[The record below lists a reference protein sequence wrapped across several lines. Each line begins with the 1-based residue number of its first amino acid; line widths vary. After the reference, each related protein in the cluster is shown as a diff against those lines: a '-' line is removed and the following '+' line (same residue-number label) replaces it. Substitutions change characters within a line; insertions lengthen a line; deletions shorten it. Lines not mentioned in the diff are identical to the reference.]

1 MAAAGGGGGAG
12 TGGKIRVRRYHLSSG
27 RAPYSRS
34 RQQGQQQQGIIS
46 RVTDTVKSIVP
57 GWLQRYFNKEEDVP
71 GRSSNLDRVED
82 HVDDRRNEEQSQIHV
97 HDELPRTADGR
108 ITPEPVRTQEDHST
122 SQLTLNLPE
131 VLTRP
136 SLHRANLNFNILDS
150 PALNCQPST
159 SSTYPIGTSNFSLVK
174 EIKDSTSQ
182 HDDDNISTTSGF
194 SSRASD
200 KDIAITKS
208 FNAPPLWSP
217 EADRSHN
224 SSMNSRKPTF
234 NLSTFG
240 NLSPSLGNSSVL
252 KSSLLGD
259 SPFYP
264 GKTTYGG
271 AASARTSR
279 LYSAPYQAPVRRQV
293 KPKPANNQSYGV
305 TSSTARMILQS
316 LEKMSSPLADA
327 RRIPSVS
334 SPSALTPEKSVIDVT
349 DSSSKR
355 KKVDISY
362 PPVKKLV
369 TPKSISV
376 STNASMYIK
385 PSLTPSSV
393 ANASTRRTHG
403 SDKHKEPLK
412 NYAPDAPAPR
422 RTESSSYPKFSTP
435 SSNGF
440 PSGRHGGKMMR
451 DKKSHYSTK
460 SHDEEVEAPDLPE
473 ISLPI
478 STTALPKI
486 SFGFQTTTTSP
497 PAAQAQATNSTSNP
511 EFTFSSP
518 IVKATESNAQ
528 SPGSSVG
535 FTFSVPA
542 MKVSSFSSQASKM
555 SAPSSPAP
563 CATNSSNKNKTEEEY
578 SGFFK
583 PAKTLKEGSVLDILR
598 SPGFSASSSFQ
609 QTTPTSSPSRSTSSP
624 PSRPPAALSE
634 FSKQALGIWYCSKC
648 FGDNKASD
656 SKCASCSMPKEL
668 PTGDLKESITS
679 QTPSTS
685 VKNTTT
691 LTSVQG
697 FGDLFKKAA
706 GTWDCDTC
714 LVQNKPES
722 TKCIACET
730 PKPGTGAKAAL
741 LLLPTTKSDKP
752 PVSAD
757 SGSTSASLKFEE
769 LARKPIGTWE
779 CDVCL
784 VQNKA
789 EDRKC
794 IACTTPKPGTSAP
807 VNTSALTTPAPAT
820 QNTLGLLDK
829 FKTPAGSWDCDVCM
843 VNNKPDVVKC
853 VACESAKPG
862 SKATLPG
869 FGTLSG
875 SSESTLP
882 TIKFGFSSSSNSGEL
897 KSSASTDSITSVS
910 GGFSFPKFSGEIK
923 IGLSSSS
930 SSKST
935 DEKKD
940 TGFTFG
946 TPSNTNNSSSASNMF
961 GFGKPAEKDTTAK
974 LLSGDN
980 PFGSAPSASA
990 SAPKPE
996 TSDGP
1001 TSNEKSNLTVS
1012 FGFKEPEEKTETAV
1026 ASGFTFGKTEQKDTF
1041 LFGKKDEKVETSTAA
1056 TSVFGS
1062 KNEGEQPKAFVFG
1075 KPEAAKADAPASVSF
1090 SFGVPNATE
1099 KKDADQAAK
1108 PTFSFGLPSAAPANP
1123 GATKPFGFGF
1133 QSNGSSAAP
1142 QPGSIGSSGSAFG
1155 SVQQPSTQTSTSGI
1169 FGSAVQSN
1177 STSGSSGFGS
1187 TAPASAPT
1195 GTGFSTSAA
1204 LPAPTV
1210 SSSLL
1215 GSATALNTPA
1225 NSSTIFGSAAPSI
1238 TVSSS
1243 SSVFGSAAPVNT
1255 TSAGSVFGA
1264 GASTN
1269 TSTSSSSLFGNSSA
1283 STNSSATPFVFGQ
1296 PATTASTT
1304 MFGNPNESKSNFFSG
1319 QESQPVVTTTSAAPA
1334 AASPFV
1340 FGAPSAQSTTPAA
1353 AGFSF
1358 TGTNTSN
1365 VTGTNS
1371 SPFIFGA
1378 AVASPVPTFG
1388 KLPSQ
1393 PNAPPAFGSSG
1404 STNLFPNTSQ
1414 NVPAFGSLTSNVQ
1427 TPGFGQQIAPPAF
1440 GSNAAPAGGAG
1451 FPFGS
1456 SNFNFSSG
1464 QSPGVF
1470 QFGSNPAPTPAQ
1482 PAANAGFGFNQA
1494 PPSFNMG
1501 ANRRTATPSAIS
1513 NRKIKTARRRK

>member
-27 RAPYSRS
+27 RAPYSKS
-34 RQQGQQQQGIIS
+34 RQQGQQQQQGIIS

-57 GWLQRYFNKEEDVP
+57 AWLQRYFNKEEEIP
-71 GRSSNLDRVED
+71 GRSSNLDRIED
-82 HVDDRRNEEQSQIHV
+82 HVDDRRNDEQSHIHV
-97 HDELPRTADGR
+97 QDELPRTADGR

-122 SQLTLNLPE
+122 SQLTLNLPD

-200 KDIAITKS
+200 KDITVTKS
-208 FNAPPLWSP
+208 VNAPPLWSP

-240 NLSPSLGNSSVL
+240 NLSPSLRNSSVFR
-252 KSSLLGD
+252 SSLLGD

-271 AASARTSR
+271 AAAARTSR
-279 LYSAPYQAPVRRQV
+279 VSSSPYQAPVRRQV
-293 KPKPANNQSYGV
+293 KPKPANCQSYGV
-305 TSSTARMILQS
+305 TSSAARIILQS

-327 RRIPSVS
+327 KRIPSVS
-334 SPSALTPEKSVIDVT
+334 SPSALTPEKSVIDVA
-349 DSSSKR
+349 DSSFKR
-355 KKVDISY
+355 KKVDTSY

-376 STNASMYIK
+376 SMPASMYIK
-385 PSLTPSSV
+385 PSLTPSSI
-393 ANASTRRTHG
+393 ANASTRRTQG
-403 SDKHKEPLK
+403 SDKHKESPK
-412 NYAPDAPAPR
+412 KFAPDVSAPQH
-422 RTESSSYPKFSTP
+422 TESSSYPKFSTP
-435 SSNGF
+435 ASNGF

-451 DKKSHYSTK
+451 DKKSHYSAK
-460 SHDEEVEAPDLPE
+460 PHDEEVEAPDLPE

-486 SFGFQTTTTSP
+486 SFGLQSTITSP
-497 PAAQAQATNSTSNP
+497 PAAAHATRSTSNP

-518 IVKATESNAQ
+518 IVKSTESNAQ

-542 MKVSSFSSQASKM
+542 MKVSSISSQASKIPAM
-555 SAPSSPAP
+555 SSPAP
-563 CATNSSNKNKTEEEY
+563 GAVNSSNIKKPEEEY
-578 SGFFK
+578 SGLFK

-598 SPGFSASSSFQ
+598 SPGFSALSGFQ
-609 QTTPTSSPSRSTSSP
+609 KAATTSPSKSTSSP
-624 PSRPPAALSE
+624 PSRPPAAPSE

-648 FGDNKASD
+648 CIDNKASD
-656 SKCASCSMPKEL
+656 SKCASCLTPKEL
-668 PTGDLKESITS
+668 KSGDLKVSVTS
-679 QTPSTS
+679 QTPSTP
-685 VKNTTT
+685 VQNTTT

-697 FGDLFKKAA
+697 FGDQFKKAP

-752 PVSAD
+752 PVSAE
-757 SGSTSASLKFEE
+757 SGSTSTSLKFEE
-769 LARKPIGTWE
+769 LARKPIGSWE
-779 CDVCL
+779 CEVCL

-789 EDRKC
+789 EDHKC

-807 VNTSALTTPAPAT
+807 ANTSALPPAPAAPN
-820 QNTLGLLDK
+820 QLGLLDK
-829 FKTPAGSWDCDVCM
+829 FKTPAGSWDCDVCL
-843 VNNKPDVVKC
+843 VNNKPEAVKC

-862 SKATLPG
+862 SKVQLPG
-869 FGTLSG
+869 FSTLSG
-875 SSESTLP
+875 SSGSTLP
-882 TIKFGFSSSSNSGEL
+882 SIKFGFTSSSNSGEL
-897 KSSASTDSITSVS
+897 KSIASTDSQTSVS

-930 SSKST
+930 AKST
-935 DEKKD
+935 EEKKD
-940 TGFTFG
+940 IGFTFG
-946 TPSNTNNSSSASNMF
+946 TPSSTNSSSSTSNLF
-961 GFGKPAEKDTTAK
+961 SFGKPAEKDTTAK
-974 LLSGDN
+974 PLSADN
-980 PFGSAPSASA
+980 PFGSAPIA
-990 SAPKPE
+990 SAPKPD
-996 TSDGP
+996 TSECP
-1001 TSNEKSNLTVS
+1001 SSNEKSNLSVS

-1026 ASGFTFGKTEQKDTF
+1026 PSGFTFGKTEQKETSPF
-1041 LFGKKDEKVETSTAA
+1041 VFGKKDEKAETSTTA

-1062 KNEGEQPKAFVFG
+1062 KNEGESPSTFVFG

-1099 KKDADQAAK
+1099 KKDAADQAAK
-1108 PTFSFGLPSAAPANP
+1108 PAFSFGLPSTTT

-1133 QSNGSSAAP
+1133 PSNGSSAAP
-1142 QPGSIGSSGSAFG
+1142 QPGSVGGSGSAFG
-1155 SVQQPSTQTSTSGI
+1155 SVQQPSTQTSTGGI
-1169 FGSAVQSN
+1169 FGSAVQSS
-1177 STSGSSGFGS
+1177 STSASSGFGA

-1195 GTGFSTSAA
+1195 GTGFSTGSAA
-1204 LPAPTV
+1204 LPAPTS

-1215 GSATALNTPA
+1215 GSAAA
-1225 NSSTIFGSAAPSI
+1225 NSSTIFGSAAPSN

-1255 TSAGSVFGA
+1255 TSTSSVFGA

-1269 TSTSSSSLFGNSSA
+1269 TSASSGNLFGNSNTS
-1283 STNSSATPFVFGQ
+1283 NNCSATPFVFGQ

-1304 MFGNPNESKSNFFSG
+1304 LFGNPSESKSTFVFSG
-1319 QESQPVVTTTSAAPA
+1319 PESQPAVTTTSTAPA
-1334 AASPFV
+1334 AATPFV
-1340 FGAPSAQSTTPAA
+1340 FGASAPSTTPAA

-1358 TGTNTSN
+1358 TGANTAN

-1371 SPFIFGA
+1371 TPFIFGA
-1378 AVASPVPTFG
+1378 AAAASPVPTFG
-1388 KLPSQ
+1388 KLASQ
-1393 PNAPPAFGSSG
+1393 PSAPPAFGSSG
-1404 STNLFPNTSQ
+1404 STSLFPNNSQ
-1414 NVPAFGSLTSNVQ
+1414 NVPAFGSMTSNVQ
-1427 TPGFGQQIAPPAF
+1427 TPGFAQQVSQPAF
-1440 GSNAAPAGGAG
+1440 GTNAAPAGGAG
-1451 FPFGS
+1451 FQFGS

-1464 QSPGVF
+1464 RSSGVF
-1470 QFGSNPAPTPAQ
+1470 QFGSNAAPAPTQ
-1482 PAANAGFGFNQA
+1482 PANSGFGFNQ
-1494 PPSFNMG
+1494 PPAFNVG